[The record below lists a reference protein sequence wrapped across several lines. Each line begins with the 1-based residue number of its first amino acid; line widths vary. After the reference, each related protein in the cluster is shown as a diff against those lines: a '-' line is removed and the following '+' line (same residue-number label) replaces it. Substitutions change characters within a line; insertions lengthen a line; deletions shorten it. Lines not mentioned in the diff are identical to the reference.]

1 MLAIPST
8 SVEYLSVPVTGAL
21 GTEPVEMAVVAAG
34 GEPVEADWKAAAWA
48 DGEVRIL
55 IGPGT
60 LLPLDEGDYGVWVR
74 IDSPPEAPVLL
85 AGRIKVT

>member
-1 MLAIPST
+1 MIAIPST
-8 SVEYLSVPVTGAL
+8 SVEYLSVPVTGAV
-21 GTEPVEMAVVAAG
+21 GTEPVEMAVAAAG
-34 GEPVEADWKAAAWA
+34 VEPVEADWKSAAWA
-48 DGEVRIL
+48 DDEVRIL

-74 IDSPPEAPVLL
+74 ITAAPEKPVLL